1 MNIPQ
6 SGSIRK
12 GCTSVTKIG
21 VILVAIPLVVLSVL
35 ILAGWFLVVSD
46 PVKESDAIV
55 LLSGGDHVRLN
66 EALRLYRERKAVYF
80 VLTETGESVS
90 MSDKSAT
97 RFMRLELI
105 EKGVASDSILITRGV
120 STSTSD
126 EARRVKE
133 IMGIYDLQSCIV
145 VTDPYHTFRTRLIF
159 RNVFRTSGMT
169 IRVHPARGH
178 WYHATTWFFSY
189 QGWRMTV
196 QEYIKLFA
204 YLIGLKRG

>member
-80 VLTETGESVS
+80 VMTETGESVS

-97 RFMRLELI
+97 RFMPLELI
-105 EKGVASDSILITRGV
+105 EKGVASD
-120 STSTSD
+120 
-126 EARRVKE
+126 
-133 IMGIYDLQSCIV
+133 
-145 VTDPYHTFRTRLIF
+145 
-159 RNVFRTSGMT
+159 
-169 IRVHPARGH
+169 
-178 WYHATTWFFSY
+178 
-189 QGWRMTV
+189 
-196 QEYIKLFA
+196 
-204 YLIGLKRG
+204 